1 MRAWA
6 LAPTVAYGNPAL
18 QGVSV
23 LGGRVPAPTPTLSA
37 SPPPAGGFAPAR
49 PSATAVASSPRSR
62 PPPRFSAPS
71 QALRKGFASAYGTL
85 APLFLARGSAPVGFG
100 LSALLSR
107 GAFSPR
113 SFEFTTVRPQ
123 PPAVPPSRNFS
134 PTSSTRGGLPR
145 PSPLR
150 FAWARCGRSRPPSFI
165 TAVGG
170 AVHCRAFFVVKHTTP
185 CGVPT

>member
-113 SFEFTTVRPQ
+113 SFKFTTVRPQ
-123 PPAVPPSRNFS
+123 PPAVPPPRNFS
-134 PTSSTRGGLPR
+134 PASSTRGGFLAR
-145 PSPLR
+145 LR
-150 FAWARCGRSRPPSFI
+150 FASLGLVVGVPAPPRSQPPLAVQCIVGLFI
-165 TAVGG
+165 
-170 AVHCRAFFVVKHTTP
+170 VVKHTTP